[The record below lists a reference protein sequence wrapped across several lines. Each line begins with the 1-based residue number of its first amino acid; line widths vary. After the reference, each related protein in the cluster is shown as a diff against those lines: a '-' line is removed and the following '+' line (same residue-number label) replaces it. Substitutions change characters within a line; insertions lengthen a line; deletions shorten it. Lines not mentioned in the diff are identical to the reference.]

1 MRHPSARALHAYWDR
16 LRAGRAAPERA
27 ELDPGQI
34 GRLLG
39 DVFLLENSENPRYAV
54 RLAGT
59 RLCALIGHEMRGR
72 SFGAFF
78 AADDRP
84 TLFGLL
90 EGVADGQIPAVSGLV
105 GETDDDR
112 SLDLEMILLPLR
124 HRGKTH
130 ARMLG
135 AIVPLDVPYWTGTTP
150 LARLR
155 IRTLRMVVRPGED
168 ASGDFTGLRRPG
180 PARLRLVQ
188 GGRS

>member
-1 MRHPSARALHAYWDR
+1 MKHPSARALHAYWDR
-16 LRAGRAAPERA
+16 LRRGRAAPERA
-27 ELDPGQI
+27 EIDPADI

-39 DVFLLENSENPRYAV
+39 DIFLLENAENPRYAV

-78 AADDRP
+78 AADDRA

-90 EGVADGQIPAVSGLV
+90 DSVADGQMPAVASLV
-105 GETDDDR
+105 GETDDGR
-112 SLDLEMILLPLR
+112 TIDLEMILLPLR

-135 AIVPLDVPYWTGTTP
+135 AILPLDVPYWTGTAP

-155 IRTLRMVVRPGED
+155 IRTLRMVHTAAD
-168 ASGDFTGLRRPG
+168 DSGDFTGLRRPG
-180 PARLRLVQ
+180 SARLRVVQ
-188 GGRS
+188 GGLS

>member
-1 MRHPSARALHAYWDR
+1 MKHPSSRALHAYWDR
-16 LRAGRAAPERA
+16 LRRGRSAPERS
-27 ELDPGQI
+27 EIDPGEI

-39 DVFLLENSENPRYAV
+39 DVFLLENGESPRHAV

-59 RLCALIGHEMRGR
+59 RLCALIGHELRGR

-78 AADDRP
+78 ATEDRA

-90 EGVADGQIPAVSGLV
+90 EGVADGQIPAVASLT
-105 GETDDDR
+105 GETDDGR
-112 SLDLEMILLPLR
+112 SIELEMVLVPLR

-135 AIVPLDVPYWTGTTP
+135 AIVPLDVPYWTGTEP

-155 IRTLRMVVRPGED
+155 IKTLRMIHPEAAELGAD
-168 ASGDFTGLRRPG
+168 GSLRKAAG
-180 PARLRLVQ
+180 ARLRLLQ
-188 GGRS
+188 GGLS

>member
-1 MRHPSARALHAYWDR
+1 MKHPSARALYAYWDR
-16 LRAGRAAPERA
+16 LRKGRAAPERA
-27 ELDPGQI
+27 EIDPADI

-39 DVFLLENSENPRYAV
+39 DIFLLENSESPRQAV

-78 AADDRP
+78 AADDRA

-90 EGVADGQIPAVSGLV
+90 EGVADGQLPAVASLI

-112 SLDLEMILLPLR
+112 TVELEMLLLPLR
-124 HRGKTH
+124 HRGRTH

-135 AIVPLDVPYWTGTTP
+135 SIVPLDVPYWTGTAP

-155 IRTLRMVVRPGED
+155 IRTLRMIHPVESEAD
-168 ASGDFTGLRRPG
+168 DFGALRRPG
-180 PARLRLVQ
+180 SARLRLVQ
-188 GGRS
+188 GGLS

>member
-27 ELDPGQI
+27 EIEPGQI
-34 GRLLG
+34 RRLLG
-39 DVFLLENSENPRYAV
+39 DVFLLENTENPRYAV

-84 TLFGLL
+84 TLFGLI
-90 EGVADGQIPAVSGLV
+90 EGVADGQTPAVSGLI
-105 GETDDDR
+105 GETDDGR

-130 ARMLG
+130 ARILG

-155 IRTLRMVVRPGED
+155 IKTLRMVIRSGD
-168 ASGDFTGLRRPG
+168 DRTGDFTGLRRPG
-180 PARLRLVQ
+180 TARLRVVQ
-188 GGRS
+188 GGLG

>member
-1 MRHPSARALHAYWDR
+1 MKHPSVRALHAYWDR
-16 LRAGRAAPERA
+16 LRKGRAAPERA
-27 ELDPGQI
+27 EIEPAEI

-39 DVFLLENSENPRYAV
+39 DIFLLENGENPRHAV

-59 RLCALIGHEMRGR
+59 RLCALIGHELRGR

-78 AADDRP
+78 AAEDRA
-84 TLFGLL
+84 TLFGLF
-90 EGVADGQIPAVSGLV
+90 EAVADGQTPAVVSLI

-112 SLDLEMILLPLR
+112 SVDLEMVLLPLR

-135 AIVPLDVPYWTGTTP
+135 SVVPLDVPYWTGTAP

-155 IRTLRMVVRPGED
+155 IKTLRMIYSADRD
-168 ASGDFTGLRRPG
+168 TGDFTGLRQPG
-180 PARLRLVQ
+180 SARLRVVQ
-188 GGRS
+188 GGLS

>member
-1 MRHPSARALHAYWDR
+1 MKHPSARALHAYWDR
-16 LRAGRAAPERA
+16 LRNGRASPERA
-27 ELDPGQI
+27 EIDPAEI

-39 DVFLLENSENPRYAV
+39 DIFLLENSENPRHAV

-78 AADDRP
+78 SSEDRT

-90 EGVADGQIPAVSGLV
+90 EGVADGQLPAVASLI
-105 GETDDDR
+105 GETDDGR
-112 SLDLEMILLPLR
+112 SVDLEMLLLPLR
-124 HRGKTH
+124 HRGRTH

-135 AIVPLDVPYWTGTTP
+135 SIVPLDVPYWTGTAP

-155 IRTLRMVVRPGED
+155 IKTLRMIYAADEQDED
-168 ASGDFTGLRRPG
+168 SGGLRRPG
-180 PARLRLVQ
+180 SARLRVVQ
-188 GGRS
+188 GGLS

>member
-1 MRHPSARALHAYWDR
+1 MKHPSARALHAYWDR

-27 ELDPGQI
+27 EIDPAEI

-59 RLCALIGHEMRGR
+59 RLCALIGHELRGR

-90 EGVADGQIPAVSGLV
+90 EGVADGQTPAVASLV
-105 GETDDDR
+105 GETDDAR
-112 SLDLEMILLPLR
+112 TLDLEMILLPLR

-135 AIVPLDVPYWTGTTP
+135 AIVPLDVPYWTGTAP
-150 LARLR
+150 LARIRIKTLR
-155 IRTLRMVVRPGED
+155 ILLGKADESSDFGGLHRPG
-168 ASGDFTGLRRPG
+168 S
-180 PARLRLVQ
+180 ARLRVVQ
-188 GGRS
+188 GGLS

>member
-1 MRHPSARALHAYWDR
+1 MKHPSARALHAYWDR
-16 LRAGRAAPERA
+16 LRKGRSAPERA
-27 ELDPGQI
+27 EIDPAEI

-39 DVFLLENSENPRYAV
+39 DIFLLENSENPRQAV

-78 AADDRP
+78 AAEDRT

-90 EGVADGQIPAVSGLV
+90 EAVADGQIPAVAALL
-105 GETDDDR
+105 GETEDNR
-112 SLDLEMILLPLR
+112 TVDLEMLLLPLR
-124 HRGKTH
+124 HRGRTH

-135 AIVPLDVPYWTGTTP
+135 AIMPLDVPYWTGTAP

-155 IRTLRMVVRPGED
+155 VKSLRMIHSAEP
-168 ASGDFTGLRRPG
+168 ATGDFTGIRRAVAG
-180 PARLRLVQ
+180 RLRVLQ
-188 GGRS
+188 GGLS

>member
-1 MRHPSARALHAYWDR
+1 MKHPSVRALHAYWDR

-27 ELDPGQI
+27 EIEPSQI

-59 RLCALIGHEMRGR
+59 RLCALIGHELRGR

-90 EGVADGQIPAVSGLV
+90 EGVADGQMPAVASLT

-135 AIVPLDVPYWTGTTP
+135 GIVPLDVPYWTGTAP
-150 LARLR
+150 IARLR
-155 IRTLRMVVRPGED
+155 IKSLRMLVSED
-168 ASGDFTGLRRPG
+168 ADGADFTGLRRPG
-180 PARLRLVQ
+180 AARLRVVQ
-188 GGRS
+188 GGLS

>member
-1 MRHPSARALHAYWDR
+1 MKHPSARALHAYWDR
-16 LRAGRAAPERA
+16 LRKGRAAPERA
-27 ELDPGQI
+27 EIDPAEI

-39 DVFLLENSENPRYAV
+39 DIFLLENSENPRHAV

-78 AADDRP
+78 ANDDRA

-90 EGVADGQIPAVSGLV
+90 EGVADGQIPAVVSLV

-112 SLDLEMILLPLR
+112 TVDLEMLLLPLR
-124 HRGKTH
+124 HRGRTH

-135 AIVPLDVPYWTGTTP
+135 AIMPLDVPYWTGTAP

-155 IRTLRMVVRPGED
+155 IKTLRMIHSTEPAAGDFSGLRGT
-168 ASGDFTGLRRPG
+168 ASG
-180 PARLRLVQ
+180 RLRVVQ
-188 GGRS
+188 GGLS

>member
-1 MRHPSARALHAYWDR
+1 MKHPSSRALHAYWDR
-16 LRAGRAAPERA
+16 LRRGRAAPERS
-27 ELDPGQI
+27 EIDPGEI

-39 DVFLLENSENPRYAV
+39 DVFLLENSESPRHAV

-59 RLCALIGHEMRGR
+59 RLCALIGHELRGR

-78 AADDRP
+78 ATEDRA

-90 EGVADGQIPAVSGLV
+90 EGVADGQIPAVASLT
-105 GETDDDR
+105 GETDDGR
-112 SLDLEMILLPLR
+112 SIELEMVLVPLR

-135 AIVPLDVPYWTGTTP
+135 AIVPLDVPYWTGTEP

-155 IRTLRMVVRPGED
+155 IKTLRMIHPEAAELG
-168 ASGDFTGLRRPG
+168 AGGTLRKAAG
-180 PARLRLVQ
+180 ARLRLLQ
-188 GGRS
+188 GGLS

>member
-27 ELDPGQI
+27 EIEPRQI

-39 DVFLLENSENPRYAV
+39 DIFLLENTENPRYAV

-90 EGVADGQIPAVSGLV
+90 EGVADGQIPAVSGLI

-112 SLDLEMILLPLR
+112 SIDLEMILLPLR

-135 AIVPLDVPYWTGTTP
+135 AILPLDVPYWTGTTP

-155 IRTLRMVVRPGED
+155 IRTLRMVIRQGDDQSGE
-168 ASGDFTGLRRPG
+168 FTGLRRPG
-180 PARLRLVQ
+180 AARLRLVQ
-188 GGRS
+188 GGLS